1 MGTAF
6 GQRLKELRETKGWTL
21 EELAKRI
28 VSTKSYIWELE
39 NKPSIRPSVETA
51 YKLAKALDTTIGV
64 LTGEPEET
72 EIPPEDQAFFRNYR
86 QLGQDTKKQLARILD
101 ALKKEDD

>member
-6 GQRLKELRETKGWTL
+6 GQRLKKLRERKGWKL
-21 EELAKRI
+21 EDLAKRI
-28 VSTKSYIWELE
+28 GSTKSYIWELE

-51 YKLAKALDTTIGV
+51 YKLAKALNTTIGV
-64 LTGEPEET
+64 LTGEPEES

-86 QLGQDTKKQLARILD
+86 QLKPDTKKQLARILD
-101 ALKKEDD
+101 ALKKED